1 MYLKLCNDEDEA
13 ARIALWMYLK
23 LCDDEDE
30 AAVQR
35 LLVMK

>member
-13 ARIALWMYLK
+13 TWIALWMYLK